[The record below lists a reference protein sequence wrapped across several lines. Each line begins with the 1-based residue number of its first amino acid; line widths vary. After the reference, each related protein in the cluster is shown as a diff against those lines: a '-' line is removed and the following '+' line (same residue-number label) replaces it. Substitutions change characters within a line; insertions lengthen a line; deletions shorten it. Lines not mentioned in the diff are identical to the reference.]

1 MIEKTITTL
10 FGNLVSI
17 QGKYVDQA
25 VNKRVDLKVK
35 YQSGSMV
42 IPCSKLLT
50 PIKKTTVPDKF
61 SSKMNTLYY
70 YQWKPTDEKQGD
82 LI

>member
-1 MIEKTITTL
+1 MIEKSITTL

-17 QGKYVDQA
+17 QGKYVNQA

-50 PIKKTTVPDKF
+50 PVKKTTVPDKF
-61 SSKMNTLYY
+61 SNKMNTLYY
-70 YQWKPTDEKQGD
+70 YQWKPTDDQQGD

>member
-35 YQSGSMV
+35 
-42 IPCSKLLT
+42 
-50 PIKKTTVPDKF
+50 
-61 SSKMNTLYY
+61 LY
-70 YQWKPTDEKQGD
+70 
-82 LI
+82 LINFLVR